1 MISSRPAAL
10 LAVRDIDAAEFAP
23 TPATP
28 EAWAYERLRQSPAD
42 GDELAAIAA
51 AAGVDGLARW
61 MLWSSRALRRG
72 QLVYRV
78 MDAGGATL
86 ADVLPLRADAPDLTR
101 ALPVPTGPLRLSR
114 FATLRRRGDALVLEM
129 PFATARAELQARA
142 VALIAIADGTRTLEE
157 IAADEADP
165 AAARTLLAVLADCG
179 FLVEIDADG
188 RAAEDRDLVR
198 SQWESHDLVLHART
212 RTARAGEHRG
222 GTFRFVPERAAPPAL
237 RHPVG
242 TPAIALARPDLDRLI
257 VTDVPFASVM
267 EARASRRRFGR
278 LDAGQLGEFLYR
290 TVRVRAQIPAGTD
303 PRGYAR
309 TDRPHPGGGGMHEL
323 TTYLGIA
330 DCEGIA
336 AGLYRYDPVAHG
348 LDLVAAPGP
357 AIDRLLDDARA
368 ASAAEDRPP
377 VLVLLAAD
385 FSRLSWK
392 YEGIAYATT
401 LKNVGVLFATMQ
413 LVATAMGLGSCPL
426 GGGDS
431 ETFAAATGLDPLEE
445 TTVGEL
451 MLGA

>member
-1 MISSRPAAL
+1 MTPSTPAAL
-10 LAVRDIDAAEFAP
+10 LAIRDVDAVGVAP
-23 TPATP
+23 TPCTP
-28 EAWAYERLRQSPAD
+28 EARVYERLRQSPA
-42 GDELAAIAA
+42 GADELDAIAA

-61 MLWSSRALRRG
+61 MLWSGRALRRG

-78 MDAGGATL
+78 VDAGGAML
-86 ADVLPLRADAPDLTR
+86 ADVLALRADAPDLTR
-101 ALPVPTGPLRLSR
+101 VLPAPTAPLRLSR
-114 FATLRRRGDALVLEM
+114 FAILRRRGKTLVLEM
-129 PFATARAELQARA
+129 PFATTRAELAACA

-157 IAADEADP
+157 IAKDEADP
-165 AAARTLLAVLADCG
+165 AAVRTLLAALAVCG
-179 FLVEIDADG
+179 FLVDVDADG
-188 RAAEDRDLVR
+188 FAAEDRDRVR

-257 VTDVPFASVM
+257 AADVPFASVM
-267 EARASRRRFGR
+267 EARTSRRRFGR
-278 LDAGQLGEFLYR
+278 LDARQLGEFLYR
-290 TVRVRAQIPAGTD
+290 TVRVRTQIPAGTD
-303 PRGYAR
+303 PRAYAR
-309 TDRPHPGGGGMHEL
+309 TDRPYPGGGGMYEL

-348 LDLVAAPGP
+348 LDLVAPPGP
-357 AIDRLLDDARA
+357 AIDRLLDDARG

-413 LVATAMGLGSCPL
+413 LVAAAMGLGSCPL

-445 TTVGEL
+445 TTV
-451 MLGA
+451 AN